1 MKMFF
6 NARSAARN
14 FKNNSV
20 NAVKLVDS
28 KSKPSMSGSRW
39 GVEIK
44 NPRKS

>member
-20 NAVKLVDS
+20 NSVKIVDS
-28 KSKPSMSGSRW
+28 KSNPSSKGSRW
-39 GVEIK
+39 AVVNHK
-44 NPRKS
+44 A